1 MAGETNPYDNLIN
14 LAPSNNQGPSSTP
27 SMNPYDSILEEQN
40 VRQDAELNLIL
51 REASTIDPVNQ
62 AEVQRISRE
71 TGIPQD
77 LVGRNQ
83 EEVLREW
90 GARRARTA
98 ELSRNNPIL
107 ARQLNDRD
115 FAAIAWDDLPNLTN
129 TEALVRFFSDLP
141 EDAAAGYN
149 RGVNTNE
156 MGYIGHRAQIG
167 TATPEDLIRF
177 KELQELDRETGR
189 LGVIG
194 NTTTILGQM
203 LDSQLDPVV
212 TGLYTGAGYAGAVA
226 IAGQL
231 GPQVAIPEE
240 IVTVPAGFGT
250 GFYAGYMAKNTE
262 QAFRIEAGHSY
273 MEMIEAG
280 VDRRTAQY
288 VSTGVGLTN
297 AALNFVG
304 LSMVASPVKSALT
317 RAMTQRVA
325 ANLTRPG
332 TRSAMAA
339 FGLNYTRA
347 VAGETATEVAQEL
360 VTLFGT
366 EIGKS
371 FSEGEFEYLMNTPAG
386 REQIAETVVETMRVV
401 GQGMSVLALPGAS
414 FNLAV
419 DVRASRQA
427 KRDQQFIQD
436 LGFLADQSQV
446 QSRNPEAY
454 QQFLAAQTN
463 GTPVEN
469 LYIDAVAMGEVLQQQ
484 GITPEQLE
492 QVIPGI
498 SEQLV
503 EAQATGGDIII
514 PTSVYGAKIA
524 GTNTG
529 NAMTEHLRVS
539 LDSMSAKEAIEFQGK
554 QQEMMQDAQKTLA
567 EKMETNKE
575 FNAQAATVRKTIL
588 DMVKKTGQYSEKVSA
603 TYADFV
609 RDFVVVNSE
618 KMNMSPQAFYERYM
632 YRITGQMQDKQAMED
647 QDILASEGFVN
658 QATNEVIPASKP
670 FQDWFGASTLVD
682 EEGAP
687 NVIYHG
693 TADNISEF
701 DLDNPNRLDSGWL
714 GTGIYMTDSPI
725 LAKIYAEKKA
735 QKKRTGQVPDDGVRE
750 QIMPLYARLENPYY
764 ATLDEK
770 YQVRAGGRAAADAF
784 TKDLTDKGYDGV
796 IMPLDADSNE
806 IVVFDPSA
814 VKSVFNDG
822 TWSRESSQ
830 LLSQGTMEAID
841 QAAEVGISEGAGR
854 SMFYQGKSVPQRTVK
869 AYKLF
874 RVDPKQPGKLFPL
887 FVNSNNPV
895 VMGDWVDAEIGPMG
909 KGGKVKSK
917 IGELAFR
924 PGWHAGDLPIATHIG
939 SKSQPGITAPDSRPS
954 NQVWA
959 EVEFPADVD
968 WQTEANSRAQRNK
981 QGEVISR
988 TAHVTDQLPE
998 GGHYRYKTNPNMTG
1012 EWLIGGAMKVNR
1024 VLSDTEVAEI
1034 NNEAGVQDLQRLE
1047 PRADEGMFFQRASAQ
1062 KPGKEVPTNIDTL
1075 ANVEQNFDFA
1085 ASQQFATN
1093 REFKLAIQARINSA
1107 AKAARVDLGD
1117 FTVGVEQYL
1126 VRVTLADALVALQT
1140 NPNAVGWYNEK
1151 VTKALRLL
1159 SLVHPELATDQEA
1172 KFAFTWALASTS
1184 NGLKV
1189 DKNFELAEVA
1199 YRYYKEN
1206 GAMPTDIKAGTAQS
1220 AINLSMKLF
1229 NNLVARDGIQAVEQF
1244 MTTMHKAKD
1253 VEAYTGFKVSG
1264 ESASTMVYGA
1274 AAIGPKI
1281 GNGFF
1286 ANLYGHFEQLT
1297 MDRWLMRTWG
1307 RWTGT
1312 LVEINAKQIKAKR
1325 DQLKAL
1331 IKTLD
1336 KDQKKAFEAI
1346 IKTKLAIGNI
1356 DAVGNAIKKASMKPA
1371 NRVLMNEIGLAD
1383 DSVFEILVDIFGEPK
1398 GNEKRVSLGDQMRK
1412 VGNSLA
1418 GYMDGQK
1425 EAPSG
1430 PVERRNIRKVFQQAL
1445 TLLQQEQPSL
1455 TMADLQALLWYP
1467 EKRLYDAAKTKD
1479 EQADTGY
1486 EDEAAPDYANAAAA
1500 LAKDMGVSEDLINQT
1515 IQEVDNELR
1524 TDIISTGDS
1533 QPGAGELLQRGRD
1546 GGGSY
1551 SGGSLAPLEGA
1562 PSIDGAT
1569 GPDLRLV
1576 SVAERYAAANGIDL
1590 RRQSEFARVDVAQA
1604 QRIAQA
1610 YEDMQH
1616 DPLNPTVAEAY
1627 QNLINQT
1634 MAQYQALV
1642 EAGYEFFF
1650 FDENNDPYVGNPWNA
1665 MRDLRANQRMGVYA
1679 TDAGFGSDPTAG
1691 AVDQNVQDNPL
1702 LADTGL
1708 VWMMNGEPKPVL
1720 ANDLFRAVHDAF
1732 GHGIEGAGF
1741 RARGEENA
1749 WQAHIR
1755 LYTGS
1760 AQGALTS
1767 ETRGQNSWL
1776 NFGPFGEKNQTAQVI
1791 DTIFAD
1797 QKTGLMPE
1805 FSWQEGRVPDQVV
1818 VGEDLRQ
1825 ESVEASEQQAQARG
1839 AQFNQTARGAFNPS
1853 KLTTMINQGADYSTF
1868 LHETAHFYLTVYA
1881 DMATLPEAT
1890 PEMQQ
1895 DMQTILDFFGV
1906 KDIGTWNAMTLEQQ
1920 RKYHESFAYNFEIY
1934 LFEGKAPNTAMQEM
1948 FNKFSRWLTTV
1959 YRHIVGELNAL
1970 YRLENNEDLP
1980 ILTDEIRGVMDRMVA
1995 SEEQI
2000 AQAEGVR
2007 NMRGMFQTQEQSK
2020 MDDATWAAYQE
2031 ALAEAQDTA
2040 VIDLQRASI
2049 RQVKWLNNARSRLI
2063 KELQK
2068 EAETTRRQTRTAIS
2082 EEVIDEPVYRV
2093 MEFIKRGIID
2103 GQQSEFS
2110 GKLSIQEIEAMYG
2123 KGEMLDSIRKV
2134 FGYGKYGML
2143 GKENGMH
2150 PEQVAEMFGF
2160 PSGYAMIQSI
2170 LNARPMKEEIDART
2184 EQRMMEENADM
2195 MDEKSI
2201 EVQVEQ
2207 ALHNEA
2213 RARFIG
2219 AELRFLSKSTRPVR
2233 AMTAAAKQVAQQIL
2247 SEKQLNKIKTHEF
2260 SRAEARAA
2268 KEADKASK
2276 AGEPT
2281 VAARAKQNQLVQNQ
2295 LAKEAL
2301 ATKQEVAKALQ
2312 FFKKLQKADKT
2323 LSKSRNMDLVNAAR
2337 SILAAY
2343 GLGKSDVAPAK
2354 YIEKI
2359 KAYDPDLYDQLEPL
2373 IIDASSGGKPYQ
2385 MMTLNEFRSMR
2396 DMVEALWFQSK
2407 REKQVMIDGQAM
2419 QLEEVVGELKARL
2432 DEIGIPERMP
2442 GETEAPTQ
2450 RDFFARG
2457 LNTGK
2462 ALLRRV
2468 EHWANATDGAAGTGA
2483 FTKYIW
2489 RPVRDAVTQYRIQR
2503 NDFVKRYAE
2512 LIAKLDLPAM
2522 KITSNELGY
2531 TFGSANGGL
2540 GKAELLGALFHTG
2553 NPSNYRKLLLGGR
2566 GPGKAWGK
2574 LNADGTL
2581 DTAGWDTFIDRMIS
2595 EGVLTKADFDFVQSV
2610 WDLTE
2615 EMKPIAQKAHKDIF
2629 GYYFNEVQAEPITTP
2644 FGVYRG
2650 GYVPAKV
2657 DPFLVGD
2664 ATRNQKIEELEAD
2677 FRQSMPSTGMGFTK
2691 SRVDYNKPL
2700 DLDVRKMT
2708 AHIDS
2713 VLRFAYIQP
2722 AIKDVLKIVKNRDF
2736 SDTLNAIDPG
2746 AIEGMILPWLNR
2758 AARQQTSTPG
2768 MYRGMD
2774 KFWQGVRNRT
2784 GISIMFANISN
2795 ALQQATGYFPA
2806 LLLVNKTYLKS
2817 SMWDYMKRPTQVSE
2831 EVAQMSPF
2839 MADRMKNQIFDIQET
2854 LNDLL
2859 LNPSKYQKVAKWTQ
2873 KHGYFLQQ
2881 AFQNQ
2886 VDVVVW
2892 SATYNQTLAE
2902 MDVKTSDKKAQKEA
2916 IAKADANVRLSQDS
2930 LAAEDIA
2937 AFQVGSP
2944 FYKTL
2949 IQFTGY
2955 FNMLANLNADEYVK
2969 IFRDLGWRGNK
2980 GKLFMTYLLGF
2991 GLPMLM
2997 ADAIVRTLGGQW
3009 EDEDE
3014 DGYIDDFAEWFFG
3027 SQIRG
3032 AVAMIPFGSSLAVP
3046 FNSLNDKPYDD
3057 RMATSPSVSTLEAIA
3072 VGLPRTVIN
3081 LVDDDKEVTGKNVRD
3096 TLTALSLATGIPFT
3110 VLGRPLGYAIDVE
3123 RDKIDPSSEVD
3134 YIRGIITGKAS
3145 EGTR

>member
-1 MAGETNPYDNLIN
+1 MAGTNNPYDNIIN
-14 LAPSNNQGPSSTP
+14 MAPGNNPGPSSTP
-27 SMNPYDSILEEQN
+27 SMNPYDSILEQQSSIEEEQ
-40 VRQDAELNLIL
+40 LNLVL
-51 REASTIDPVNQ
+51 REASQIDPVNQ

-83 EEVLREW
+83 EEILREW

-98 ELSRNNPIL
+98 EIARNNPIV
-107 ARQLNDRD
+107 ARQLTDRN
-115 FAAIAWDDLPNLTN
+115 FAQIAWDDIPNLTN
-129 TEALVRFFSDLP
+129 TEALVNFFRELP

-167 TATPEDLIRF
+167 TATPEDMARF
-177 KELQELDRETGR
+177 RELQELDRETGR
-189 LGVIG
+189 LGVVG

-203 LDSQLDPVV
+203 LDSQVDPVI
-212 TGLYTGAGYAGAVA
+212 TGLYTGTAYAGVVA
-226 IAGQL
+226 LAGQA
-231 GPQVAIPEE
+231 GPQVAVPEE
-240 IVTVPAGFGT
+240 VVTVPAGFGT

-262 QAFRIEAGHSY
+262 QAYRIEAGHSY
-273 MEMIEAG
+273 MDMIEAG
-280 VDRRTAQY
+280 VDRSVAQY
-288 VSTGVGLTN
+288 ASTGVGLTN

-317 RAMTQRVA
+317 RAMTERVA

-332 TRSAMAA
+332 MRSAMTA
-339 FGLNYTRA
+339 FGINYARA
-347 VAGETATEVAQEL
+347 VAGETTTEVAQEL

-366 EIGKS
+366 EVAKS
-371 FSEGEFEYLMNTPAG
+371 FSDGEFEYLLDTPQG

-419 DVRASRQA
+419 DVRAARQA
-427 KRDQQFIQD
+427 KRDQQFIED
-436 LGFLADQSQV
+436 LGFLADQSEV
-446 QSRNPEAY
+446 QSRNPDAY
-454 QQFLAAQTN
+454 QRFLAAQTQ

-469 LYIDAVAMGEVLQQQ
+469 LYIDAAAMAEVLQQQ

-492 QVIPGI
+492 QAIPGI

-503 EAQATGGDIII
+503 EAQATGGDVII

-524 GTNTG
+524 GTNAG
-529 NAMTEHLRVS
+529 KAMTEHLRVS
-539 LDSMSAKEAIEFQGK
+539 VDSMSAKEAIEFQGK
-554 QQEMMQDAQKTLA
+554 QQEMMQEAQRTLA
-567 EKMETNKE
+567 EKVETNKE

-588 DMVKKTGQYSEKVSA
+588 DMVKQTGQYSEKVAS

-609 RDFVVVNSE
+609 RDFVVVNAE
-618 KMNMSPQAFYERYM
+618 KMGMSPQDFYERYM
-632 YRITGQMQDKQAMED
+632 YRITGQMQGKQAMED

-658 QATNEVIPASKP
+658 QATNEVIPTSRP
-670 FQDWFGASTLVD
+670 FQNWFGASTLVD

-687 NVIYHG
+687 KVVYHG
-693 TADNISEF
+693 TVDSIDAF
-701 DLDNPNRLDSGWL
+701 DLDHPNRKDSGWL
-714 GTGIYMTDSPI
+714 GTGVYLTDSS
-725 LAKIYAEKKA
+725 LMGGMYANQKA
-735 QKKRTGQVPDDGVRE
+735 RSMSPKGQQV
-750 QIMPLYARLENPYY
+750 MPLYARLENPYY
-764 ATLDEK
+764 ATAEEK
-770 YQVRAGGRAAADAF
+770 QQIRAGGRQAADEF
-784 TKDLTDKGYDGV
+784 TARLKAEGYDGV
-796 IMPLDADSNE
+796 ILQVAPDAQE
-806 IVVFDPSA
+806 IVVFEPSA

-830 LLSQGTMEAID
+830 ILSQGTMEAIE
-841 QAAEVGISEGAGR
+841 QAAQVGISEGAGQ

-874 RVDPKQPGKLFPL
+874 RIDPKQPGKLFPL
-887 FVNSNNPV
+887 FVNANDPV
-895 VMGDWVDAEIGPMG
+895 VMGDWVDAEIGPLG
-909 KGGKVKSK
+909 KGGKVKST

-939 SKSQPGITAPDSRPS
+939 SKSQPGLTAPDSRPS

-968 WQTEANSRAQRNK
+968 WQTEANNRAQRNK
-981 QGEVISR
+981 AGAVIPR
-988 TAHVTDQLPE
+988 TAHITDQLPE

-1024 VLSDTEVAEI
+1024 VLSDAEVAEI
-1034 NNEAGVQDLQRLE
+1034 NNEAGVQDLPRLE

-1075 ANVEQNFDFA
+1075 ANVEENFDFA
-1085 ASQQFATN
+1085 GSQQFATN
-1093 REFKLAIQARINSA
+1093 REFKLAIQARINEA

-1126 VRVTLADALVALQT
+1126 VRVTLADALVALRT

-1159 SLVHPELATDQEA
+1159 SLIHPELATDQDA
-1172 KFAFTWALASTS
+1172 KFAFTWALAATS

-1189 DKNFELAEVA
+1189 DKNFELAEIA

-1206 GAMPTDIKAGTAQS
+1206 GVMPTNIKAGTAQS
-1220 AINLSMKLF
+1220 AINTAMKLF
-1229 NNLVARDGIQAVEQF
+1229 NKLVARDGMQAVEQF

-1264 ESASTMVYGA
+1264 ESPATMVYGA

-1312 LVEINAKQIKAKR
+1312 LVEINDKQIKAKR
-1325 DQLKAL
+1325 NQLKAL
-1331 IKTLD
+1331 IKALD

-1356 DAVGNAIKKASMKPA
+1356 DAVGNAIKKASAKPA
-1371 NRVLMNEIGLAD
+1371 NRELMNAIGVAD
-1383 DSVFEILVDIFGEPK
+1383 DTIFETLVDIFGEPK
-1398 GNEKRVSLGDQMRK
+1398 GNEKRVGLGDQMRK

-1418 GYMDGQK
+1418 GYLDGQK

-1430 PVERRNIRKVFQQAL
+1430 AVERQNIRKVFQQAL

-1479 EQADTGY
+1479 DQADTGY
-1486 EDEAAPDYANAAAA
+1486 EDDAAPDYANAAAA
-1500 LAKDMGVSEDLINQT
+1500 LAKELGVSEDLINQT

-1524 TDIISTGDS
+1524 TDTVSTGDT
-1533 QPGAGELLQRGRD
+1533 QPGAGELFQRGRD

-1590 RRQSEFARVDVAQA
+1590 RRQSEFARIDVARA

-1610 YEDMQH
+1610 YEEMQH
-1616 DPLNPTVAEAY
+1616 DPLNPAVQEAY

-1650 FDENNDPYVGNPWNA
+1650 FDETNDPYAGNPWNA

-1679 TDAGFGSDPTAG
+1679 TEAGFGSDPTAG

-1708 VWMMNGEPKPVL
+1708 VWMMNGEPKRVL

-1732 GHGIEGAGF
+1732 GHGLEGAGF

-1760 AQGALTS
+1760 AQGAITS

-1776 NFGPFGEKNQTAQVI
+1776 NFGPYGEKNQTAQVI

-1797 QKTGLMPE
+1797 QKTGLMP
-1805 FSWQEGRVPDQVV
+1805 SWTWEEGRVPDQPL

-1825 ESVEASEQQAQARG
+1825 ESRQASEQQAQARG
-1839 AQFNQTARGAFNPS
+1839 AQFDQPARGAFNPS

-1868 LHETAHFYLTVYA
+1868 LHETAHFFLTVYA

-1890 PEMQQ
+1890 PQMQQ
-1895 DMQTILDFFGV
+1895 DMQTILDWFGV
-1906 KDIGTWNAMTLEQQ
+1906 KDIETWNAMTLEEQ
-1920 RKYHESFAYNFEIY
+1920 RKYHESFAYNYEIY
-1934 LFEGKAPNTAMQEM
+1934 LFEGKAPSTAMQNM
-1948 FNKFSRWLTTV
+1948 FNKFTRWLTQV
-1959 YRHIVGELNAL
+1959 YKSIRDELNAL
-1970 YRLENNEDLP
+1970 YRQENGTDLP
-1980 ILTDEIRGVMDRMVA
+1980 ILTDEIRSVMDRMVA
-1995 SEEQI
+1995 SEDHI

-2007 NMRGMFQTQEQSK
+2007 NMRGMFQTQEQSG

-2031 ALAEAQDTA
+2031 MLEEAHDAA
-2040 VIDLQRASI
+2040 VIDLQRASV

-2068 EAETTRRQTRTAIS
+2068 EVETTRKETRTAVS
-2082 EEVIDEPVYRV
+2082 EEVMNEPIYRL
-2093 MEFIKRGIID
+2093 MEFIKRGMID
-2103 GQQSEFS
+2103 GKPSEFS
-2110 GKLSIQEIEAMYG
+2110 GKLSIEEIENMYG
-2123 KGEMLDSIRKV
+2123 KGEMLDSIRKT

-2160 PSGYAMIQSI
+2160 PSGYAMIQSL
-2170 LNARPMKEEIDART
+2170 LNARPMKEEIDLRT
-2184 EQRMMEENADM
+2184 DQRMMEENADM
-2195 MDEKSI
+2195 MDQKSI
-2201 EVQVEQ
+2201 DARVEE

-2233 AMTAAAKQVAQQIL
+2233 AMTVAAKQVAQQIL
-2247 SEKQLNKIKTHEF
+2247 GEKTIKTIKPHEF
-2260 SRAEARAA
+2260 SQAEARAA
-2268 KEADKASK
+2268 KAAEKASK
-2276 AGEPT
+2276 DGDPR
-2281 VAARAKQNQLVQNQ
+2281 AAAKAKQNQLVQNQ

-2301 ATKQEVAKALQ
+2301 ASRQEVKAALE
-2312 FFKKLQKADKT
+2312 FFKKIFKADKT
-2323 LSKSRNMDLVNAAR
+2323 LAKSRNMDLVNAAR
-2337 SILAAY
+2337 AILAAY
-2343 GLGKSDVAPAK
+2343 NLGKSDVAPAQ

-2359 KAYDPDLYDQLEPL
+2359 KAYDPDLYEQLEPL

-2385 MMTLNEFRSMR
+2385 MMTMNEFRSMR

-2407 REKQVMIDGQAM
+2407 REKQIMIDGQAM
-2419 QLEEVVGELKARL
+2419 QLEQVVGELKGRL
-2432 DEIGIPERMP
+2432 DEIGIPETMP

-2450 RDFFARG
+2450 RDFMARG

-2468 EHWANATDGAAGTGA
+2468 EHWANATDGPSGTGA

-2489 RPVRDAVTQYRIQR
+2489 RPVRDAISQYRTQR

-2512 LIAKLDLPAM
+2512 LIGKLDLPAM
-2522 KITSNELGY
+2522 KLTSKELGY

-2540 GKAELLGALFHTG
+2540 GKAELLGALLHTG
-2553 NPSNYRKLLLGGR
+2553 NQSNYRKLLLGGR

-2574 LNADGTL
+2574 ENADGTL
-2581 DTAGWDTFIDRMIS
+2581 DTSAWDAFIDRMIS
-2595 EGVLTKADFDFVQSV
+2595 EGILTKADFDFLQAV

-2629 GYYFNEVQAEPITTP
+2629 GYYFNEVEASPVNTP

-2664 ATRNQKIEELEAD
+2664 ATRNQKMEELEAD

-2722 AIKDVLKIVKNRDF
+2722 AIKDVLKILKNKDF

-2746 AIEGMILPWLNR
+2746 AIEHMLLPWLNR

-2768 MYRGMD
+2768 MYKGMD

-2795 ALQQATGYFPA
+2795 ALQQVTGYFPA
-2806 LLLVNKTYLKS
+2806 LLLVNKTYVKS
-2817 SMWDYMKRPTQVSE
+2817 AMWDYMKRPHQTAE
-2831 EVAQMSPF
+2831 EVAAMSPF
-2839 MADRMKNQIFDIQET
+2839 MADRMNNQIFDIQET

-2892 SATYNQTLAE
+2892 TATYNQTLAE
-2902 MDVKTSDKKAQKEA
+2902 MNAKTNDKKAQKEA

-2955 FNMLANLNADEYVK
+2955 FNMLANLNASEYVK
-2969 IFRDLGWRGNK
+2969 IFRDLGWKGNK

-2997 ADAIVRTLGGQW
+2997 ADAIVRTLGGEW
-3009 EDEDE
+3009 DDEDD
-3014 DGYIDDFAEWFFG
+3014 DGYVDEFAEWFFG
-3027 SQIRG
+3027 SQLRG
-3032 AVAMIPFGSSLAVP
+3032 AVAMIPFGSSLLVP
-3046 FNSLNDKPYDD
+3046 LNSLNDKPYDD
-3057 RMATSPSVSTLEAIA
+3057 RMSTSPSVSTLEAIA
-3072 VGLPRTVIN
+3072 VGLPRTAIN
-3081 LVDDDKEVTGKNVRD
+3081 LIDEDKEVTGKNVRD
-3096 TLTALSLATGIPFT
+3096 VLTALSLATGIPFT
-3110 VLGRPLGYAIDVE
+3110 VLGRPLGYAVDVE
-3123 RDKIDPSSEVD
+3123 RGVIDPSSEAD
-3134 YIRGIITGKAS
+3134 YVRGIVTGKAS